1 MDKEVLLCSLVKLF
15 RELNTYW
22 YFDSTCDG
30 ECYYHRYTITTDKY
44 SLIYDPSK
52 GYGNDDWVNNLIS
65 VTIQINEGEIN
76 QEKLNDCLNEIEE
89 AINRDLLIIRTYFNP
104 HANYTYEAFGGI
116 DWKNNFKIM
125 DEKTIE
131 ILIKPYTDDDFQM
144 MNYTSYH
151 LLLLGSHT
159 IDNIPDFC
167 YYEGCFEDYAEE
179 NKDKGE
185 FDFEKEIRKQFL
197 EKLCKDNINLEEP
210 ITIYPGHYIEYDY
223 DVDSDEFQKEF
234 PQKLV
239 NIDEVFEKELEYYK
253 DKFVKF
259 DEKIKIQL
267 IEQLNERLS
276 SYGKPLYEF
285 NK

>member
-15 RELNTYW
+15 REINTFW

-30 ECYYHRYTITTDKY
+30 ECYYNRYTITTDKY

-65 VTIQINEGEIN
+65 VTIQINEGTID
-76 QEKLNDCLNEIEE
+76 QEKLNDCLNEIEK

-104 HANYTYEAFGGI
+104 HANYTYDAFGGN
-116 DWKNNFKIM
+116 DWKNNFKII

-131 ILIKPYTDDDFQM
+131 ILIKPYTEDDFQM

-167 YYEGCFEDYAEE
+167 YYEGCFEDYEE
-179 NKDKGE
+179 VGE
-185 FDFEKEIRKQFL
+185 FDFLKEIRKQFL
-197 EKLCKDNINLEEP
+197 EKLCLDNINLEEP
-210 ITIYPGHYIEYDY
+210 ITIYPGHYIKYDY
-223 DVDSDEFQKEF
+223 DQDSDEFEDGF
-234 PQKLV
+234 PKKLV
-239 NIDEVFEKELEYYK
+239 NMDEVFEKELEYYRN
-253 DKFVKF
+253 KFA
-259 DEKIKIQL
+259 ENIKIQL
-267 IEQLNERLS
+267 IEELNERVS
-276 SYGKPLYEF
+276 SYGKPLKEYL
-285 NK
+285 K

>member
-1 MDKEVLLCSLVKLF
+1 MEKEVLLCSLVKLF
-15 RELNTYW
+15 REINTFW
-22 YFDSTCDG
+22 YFDSSCDG
-30 ECYYHRYTITTDKY
+30 DCYYHRYTIITDKY
-44 SLIYDPSK
+44 SIIYDPSK
-52 GYGNDDWVNNLIS
+52 GYGNDDWVNNLIL

-76 QEKLNDCLNEIEE
+76 QEKLNNCLNEIEE

-104 HANYTYEAFGGI
+104 HANYTYEAFGGKN
-116 DWKNNFKIM
+116 WKNNFKII

-131 ILIKPYTDDDFQM
+131 ILVKPYTDDDFQS
-144 MNYTSYH
+144 MNYVSYH

-159 IDNIPDFC
+159 IDNIHDFC

-179 NKDKGE
+179 GE
-185 FDFEKEIRKQFL
+185 FDFLKEIRKQFL
-197 EKLCKDNINLEEP
+197 EILCKDNINLEEQ

-223 DVDSDEFQKEF
+223 DVDSDEFENSF

-239 NIDEVFEKELEYYK
+239 NMDEVFEKELKYYENK
-253 DKFVKF
+253 L
-259 DEKIKIQL
+259 DEKIKIQF

-276 SYGKPLYEF
+276 SYGEPLCML